1 MRQTAQGQ
9 LDYLQKETTMSNPFT
24 DWAVDLALDRAVERA
39 NELNIKDD
47 NFIDD
52 LATEEFQ
59 KILTEDEFNHGDNDA
74 IKTRTNNT

>member
-39 NELNIKDD
+39 NELKIDDD
-47 NFIDD
+47 NFIDN

-59 KILTEDEFNHGDNDA
+59 KILTEDEFNHGDKKENE
-74 IKTRTNNT
+74 